1 MRTEFCFRSACSP
14 SAVDTVH
21 PFFTADGLRKH
32 QVSYKIDDSSTP
44 IGRRYAR
51 ADELGISFA
60 VVVDFQSLKDRTVT
74 IRERDTTAPQV
85 RVPVSDPFLLLLFL
99 SLK

>member
-1 MRTEFCFRSACSP
+1 
-14 SAVDTVH
+14 
-21 PFFTADGLRKH
+21 
-32 QVSYKIDDSSTP
+32 VSYKIDDSSTP

-74 IRERDTTAPQV
+74 VRERDTTAPQV
-85 RVPVSDPFLLLLFL
+85 RVPVSAPFFWE
-99 SLK
+99 LK